1 MNKDRRPISLAQIRH
16 HLEEYLGK
24 QVTVRANRGRRRIVE
39 REGTLEETYP
49 DVFLIRLGATQHN
62 RSISFTYADVLTSD
76 VEVLICGEGEPQK
89 LEISAGS

>member
-1 MNKDRRPISLAQIRH
+1 LSRERRPISLTQIRQ
-16 HLEEYLGK
+16 HLEEYLGR

-39 REGTLEETYP
+39 REGTLEKTYP
-49 DVFLIRLGATQHN
+49 DVFLVRLGATQHN
-62 RSISFTYADVLTSD
+62 RSISFSYADVLTSD

>member
-1 MNKDRRPISLAQIRH
+1 MNKDHRPISLSQIRH

-24 QVTVRANRGRRRIVE
+24 SVTVKANRGRRRIVE
-39 REGTLEETYP
+39 RQGTLEETYP
-49 DVFLIRLGATQHN
+49 DVFLVRLGASQHN